1 MGVLSNRSKA
11 ELLSSRE
18 AERRSRKTM
27 ISSLLSLSLAL
38 TGFFPLPASAA
49 VGTAP
54 CEQNTDND
62 AAVTVVQSGTFCY
75 IAFKYINEADGIQDN
90 AWYNPSGVTQV
101 DALVVGG
108 GGGGGSRHGGGG
120 GAGAVLE
127 FMNHPIP
134 VAGLNASVG
143 RGGAGAV
150 GAPTSYIGSKGF
162 YSQFAGIRAI
172 GGGAGVNG
180 TSSNVDGGSG
190 GGAGW
195 NQTVGQPQSQAVSTL
210 TGTNLGNFTG
220 GFAGASGARDLDDFR
235 DVWAG
240 GGGGGAGAAGAR
252 PTANGITTTEFS
264 VGQHTNAV
272 GGAGG
277 VGKAISWI
285 TPAIATALGVGHIS
299 GGQVYF
305 GGGGGGGMGADG
317 LSGGPGGL
325 GGGANG
331 TEIEVAGNNGSANTG
346 GGGGGSGFD
355 DIAPGTSAGP
365 EGGDGGS
372 GVIVLR
378 YSIVPSAPTSLS
390 NSDITTTSVRIS
402 FTAPSYVPGGPAYT
416 VGSING
422 YQYSLNGGTTWI
434 SASQTVSPIVITGLS
449 PETTYGNV
457 RIRAVNNNGGGDV
470 ANVASFTTPRDPN
483 AYLRLHYN
491 STDVTS
497 YDAASTSPLAVTN
510 LGSMTVSGTIVNQS
524 NGAISL
530 DSATR
535 AWNFPGGTNANGS
548 FIDVGDFSYSGFR
561 SGGITV
567 DFEAD
572 FGSANFWE
580 RLFDF
585 GEMRTS
591 TVGERNNFFIS
602 RFDTTNELAVGLW
615 GNGAVISECR
625 TTDGSLTSGMA
636 RWTVRLDGS
645 RCTIWKNDTQRT
657 VGLMN
662 GGSAGSS
669 VSFGVMPDV
678 TVTNNF
684 IGKSNWTAD
693 AQFEGRIRSI
703 RFYQGAFTPSE
714 LGAVPYNLVQFNRAG
729 GNADPASLT
738 TSGRIRV
745 PSVGSVTRAGYTL
758 TGWGTGA
765 STISPGSVYLAPSGT
780 STLVASWSPNSN
792 TVSWDVNGGSSIADT
807 SFFTAG
813 TVQRPADPT
822 KSGVVFGGW
831 STTETSNNGDLA
843 NRIET
848 WPYSPSATSGI
859 TLYAIWVNACTATTT
874 TFVGT
879 GTTDLTSATY
889 GETGRTYTQLRF
901 NTTGTCGWVVPAG
914 VSAADV
920 MIVGGGGAG
929 SYYGLA
935 GGGGA
940 GAVLVSSQSL
950 ALTPGQATLVQA
962 GTGGT
967 FTLVSEFVTG
977 NTGTKGQ
984 QSRFGSFIAPGG
996 GSGAGGT
1003 PTPASATSGG
1013 SGGGG
1018 AACTARSGA
1027 AAGANPNY
1035 AGFNYFAN
1043 AGASAAG
1050 STNCQGAPGGGGG
1063 AGGAA
1068 TNQDGGASLTRFG
1081 IEVAGGG
1088 AAFLGGAVGGGNVG
1102 GDWVVTCDSS
1112 NQATRAG
1119 ATNTGSGGS
1128 SCGSGG
1134 SGTVVLRFSA
1144 DYTITLAPGA
1154 SGSGTVQTFTKSQA
1168 ATLILPNTASAN
1180 ASFTRAGFNVVG
1192 WSTTDGGARTHNLG
1206 GSFTT
1211 DANTT
1216 LYPVWAANDFR
1227 ITFRAGTGASGSDQV
1242 IVKQPSVSA
1251 TLLAASLANH
1261 YFTRANF
1268 RVTGWST
1275 TDGGGQVFDL
1285 GASYLTDSD
1294 VVLFPVWSSLCAP
1307 SQVGR
1312 YIDGQPYWVLD
1323 FTNTGSCAWQLP
1335 SGLSSIEAM
1344 VLAAGGGGGGAYDAG
1359 GAGGGGGGQVRL
1371 TGPIDVSGHSQ
1382 MTIRVGAG
1390 GAGGTASRVAT
1401 PAENH
1406 GARGENSELFLT
1418 IVNKFLSL
1426 GGDGGS
1432 RSRGDYQAVARAAG
1446 TGGAAATNS
1455 AGAEGGAFGSGGGT
1469 GGGGG
1474 GAGGPGGTSTG
1485 ILRGVAGLGFTSS
1498 ISGISQ
1504 IYGAGGAGGVGNSFS
1519 TSNGAANSGNGGR
1532 GAGSL
1537 SANQAN
1543 GSNGGS
1549 GRVIVR
1555 YLANISTNSSLAAL
1569 TVSPGV
1575 LSPSFVSATR
1585 SYTLAVPSNSA
1596 FITVSP
1602 EVAEFGARIRVNGN
1616 LLAPTSTSV
1625 TVSTPVGVSV
1635 LTVHVTAP
1643 NGVASTSYT
1652 VTISR
1657 LGPTLH
1663 TEAGFLGT
1671 SVTWSSN
1678 TYFNSFASQS
1688 GVLDTDAVPTNNMI
1702 WQLFYAH
1709 TELRIPADGVNR
1721 LGVNSYQSGS
1731 RSWNWYFAASST
1743 PNTLGSFSSPVVVGQ
1758 QPTTNFSAGGFSETT
1773 ATTSV
1778 TVPANTYF
1786 LVGIE
1791 NGPTHRSIKQ
1801 SPNRTASVSGS
1812 NIVTSMNTVFLAP
1825 SVNGSNR
1832 GVPTALGGSLAAYN
1846 YSSTPVAEYVQY
1858 DGYQSVISIK
1868 FRYLNDF
1875 STDASLT
1882 AISLSAGVLTP
1893 GFQSSSTTYSV
1904 TVSPSVAS
1912 MTVSATVNNQF
1923 ATLTVNGN
1931 SVNSG
1936 SSSNAINLSYGA
1948 NTVSITV
1955 TAQDGS
1961 TRSYVLS
1968 VTRPLPVYL
1977 VTYDR
1982 NGSQGAP
1989 ERSSES
1995 FTLSSSAIT
2004 LPLVGTMAKTGYTF
2018 GGWSSIQN
2026 DATTKITG
2034 AYTPSQSITLYAIWT
2049 AGQYSYSYN
2058 VNGATTGSPS
2068 ATSGTYTTGGTAI
2081 TLATQNTLA
2090 RTGYTFNG
2098 WATTQNDATTKVLNS
2113 GSLTISAPVIFYAL
2127 WDAINYSVSYTVTGS
2142 DTGTA
2147 PTDSSN
2153 YNISQSATVK
2163 ANSGNLVKAGYT
2175 FAGWTINSDGSGTV
2189 YQPGNSYVFG
2199 AGNVTF
2205 YPKFTPNTYV
2215 ITYNPNG
2222 ATGTPAGGIT
2232 TSYTTGDAGISL
2244 ANVGTMAK
2252 TGYDFTGWSANPT
2265 GTAHSGAYTTN
2276 ANVTLYAIWTLKDIS
2291 VTYARGALGG
2301 TALSSNEIATFPQNT
2316 SGKYNASITLS
2327 PTVSSTIVFGGNNY
2341 QFFGWNDGN
2350 STFQAL
2356 DRFTL
2361 TETAPT
2367 FTAQWV
2373 RLYAVRYALNGGT
2386 GIVTIDTECQ
2396 GVDNTCLANDVI
2408 TLSNAP
2414 TRDGYTFIGWKDQ
2427 SNNSYSAGTAFT
2439 VTSTQYLL
2447 YAQWQAID
2455 YTMSFDSAGGANSP
2469 ASLSRTIGQSFA
2481 MPNPGA
2487 RTGYDFAGWSDGSLT
2502 YGLGVTYNVGVGNQN
2517 FVAQWTPRTYLVDY
2531 NWNGGTRIS
2540 GAAIATTSYTVGNA
2554 GISLPTGTTYARDGY
2569 VFDGWSL
2576 TDGGTKLASPYSP
2589 SSTLMLYARWLD
2601 GSFEL
2606 NYNAKGGSSPRARDF
2621 VSRSASLIL
2630 PTPSR
2635 AGFTFTGWYE
2645 DSALTTRAVALG
2657 NAYSPSASK
2666 TLYAKWIQ
2674 NSLAGINPAHLNTL
2688 ATITI
2693 TGAHSWSG
2701 NHALSGTGASIS
2713 LPNGALDNG
2722 TVLSV
2727 SFVDDL
2733 TRPSNLIDSSFAY
2746 YTSVVVHWLKGTG
2759 DSATVPDT
2767 AVGKPVTLTLINPN
2781 IKIGAKVF
2789 MIVNGVAIE
2798 VATATVDGQVVVE
2811 MTQDP
2816 EFVVAATRPDAPR
2829 NVVATAG
2836 NTSASISW
2844 TVPGSGGSDITS
2856 YTVTATNGGGSC
2868 TTVTLSCVVSGLVN
2882 GSTYSF
2888 TVTATNAIG
2897 TSAPSSVSGVVTP
2910 ALATFTVTFNSNGGS
2925 LVSSATFPQA
2935 GSITQ
2940 PTSPTKQ
2947 GFTFAGWSTTLN
2959 DATTA
2964 VSFPFSPSSYQ
2975 NLTLYALWTAIPVVV
2990 PPPGPIVIVP
3000 PVLPPGPVVSPKP
3013 KVSEPT
3019 SEILWKANTV
3029 RQLAL
3034 TGTRL
3039 NMVKAVT
3046 VGGKPVQILRK
3057 LPNKLVLKLPT
3068 LKPGLYALEIDY
3080 GAGKVKTGSFV
3091 RMLDEP
3097 VNKVT
3102 VGSFNGKAVLYVRG
3116 FEGQRVSARIG
3127 DRWVVIPASTG
3138 EFQRIVVPVGIGY
3151 ELNIPLYVGRKQVDI
3166 IYLLTH

>member
-1 MGVLSNRSKA
+1 MGVLSNRSEA

-18 AERRSRKTM
+18 AERRSRKTL
-27 ISSLLSLSLAL
+27 ISSLVSFSLAF
-38 TGFFPLPASAA
+38 TGFFPLPASAI
-49 VGTAP
+49 GTAP
-54 CEQNTDND
+54 CEQSTEYDSG
-62 AAVTVVQSGTFCY
+62 VSIVQSGTFCY
-75 IAFKYINEADGIQDN
+75 IAFKYVNEADGIQN
-90 AWYNPSGVTQV
+90 NSWNNPSGVTQV

-127 FMNHPIP
+127 FTNHPIP
-134 VAGLNASVG
+134 IAGINASVG

-150 GAPTSYIGSKGF
+150 GAPTAYVGSKGF
-162 YSQFAGIRAI
+162 NSQFAGIRAL

-180 TSSNVDGGSG
+180 TTTDVNGGSG

-195 NQTVGQPQSQAVSTL
+195 NQTAGQPQSQAVSTL
-210 TGTNLGNFTG
+210 AGTNLGNFTG
-220 GFAGASGARDLDDFR
+220 GFAGAPGAREEDGTRDF
-235 DVWAG
+235 WAG
-240 GGGGGAGAAGAR
+240 GGGGGAGAAGAQA
-252 PTANGITTTEFS
+252 TANGTQTIAYAN
-264 VGQHTNAV
+264 GQHTNAL

-277 VGKAISWI
+277 VGRAISWI

-299 GGQVYF
+299 GGQVFF
-305 GGGGGGGMGADG
+305 GGGGGGGIGADG
-317 LSGGPGGL
+317 VSGGPGGL

-331 TEIEVAGNNGSANTG
+331 TKIEVAGNNGSASTG

-355 DIAPGTSAGP
+355 DISPGLSPGP

-372 GVIVLR
+372 GVIILR
-378 YSIVPSAPTSLS
+378 YSIVPSAPTSLA
-390 NSDITTTSVRIS
+390 NSEISSSSVRVS
-402 FTAPSYVPGGPAYT
+402 FTAPSYVPGGPGYT
-416 VGSING
+416 PGSITG

-434 SASQTVSPIVITGLS
+434 SASQTVSPIVITGLTA
-449 PETTYGNV
+449 ETTYSNV
-457 RIRAVNNNGGGDV
+457 RIRAVNSNGGGDV
-470 ANVASFTTPRDPN
+470 ANVATFTTLRDPVAN
-483 AYLRLHYN
+483 LRLNFN

-497 YDAASTSPLAVTN
+497 YDPASTSPLAVTN
-510 LGSMTVSGTIVNQS
+510 LGSMAVNGTIVNQS

-530 DSATR
+530 DGSTR

-572 FGSANFWE
+572 FGSANNWE
-580 RLFDF
+580 RLIDF
-585 GEMRTS
+585 GEMRTA

-602 RFDTTNELAVGLW
+602 RIGTDNQLFVGLW
-615 GNGAVISECR
+615 GEGSITSECR
-625 TTDGSLTSGMA
+625 TADGSLTSGMA
-636 RWTVRLDGS
+636 RWTVRLDGTNCS
-645 RCTIWKNDTQRT
+645 IWKDGVART
-657 VGLMN
+657 VSRTDGT
-662 GGSAGSS
+662 GSGAS
-669 VSFGVMPDV
+669 VSFGLLPNV

-693 AQFEGRIRSI
+693 TQFEGKIRSI
-703 RFYQGAFTPSE
+703 RFYQGGFTPSE
-714 LGAVPYNLVQFNRAG
+714 LGPVSYNLVQFNRNG
-729 GNADPASLT
+729 GNADPTSLT

-745 PSVGSVTRAGYTL
+745 PSVGSVTRTGYTL

-765 STISPGSVYLAPSGT
+765 STISPGSVYLAPTGT
-780 STLVASWSPNSN
+780 TTLTASWSPNSN

-813 TVQRPADPT
+813 TLQQPADPT
-822 KSGVVFGGW
+822 RSGMVFGGW
-831 STTETSNNGDLA
+831 STTETSNNGNLA

-848 WPYSPSATSGI
+848 WPYSPNVTTDI
-859 TLYAIWVNACTATTT
+859 TLFAIWVNACTASTT

-879 GTTDLTSATY
+879 GTTDVTSATF
-889 GETGRTYTQLRF
+889 GVTGRTYTQVRF

-914 VSAADV
+914 VSAAEV

-950 ALTPGQATLVQA
+950 ALTPGQATLVQVGA
-962 GTGGT
+962 GGT
-967 FTLVSEFVTG
+967 FTLVSETVVG

-984 QSRFGSFIAPGG
+984 QSRFGSFIALGG

-1003 PTPASATSGG
+1003 TTPAAATSGG

-1018 AACTARSGA
+1018 AACEPRSGA
-1027 AAGANPNY
+1027 AAGPNPNY
-1035 AGFNYFAN
+1035 SGFNYFAN
-1043 AGASAAG
+1043 AGASAGG

-1068 TNQDGGASLTRFG
+1068 TNQNGGPSLTRFG

-1088 AAFLGGAVGGGNVG
+1088 AGFLGGAVGGGNVG
-1102 GDWVVTCDSS
+1102 GDWVISCEQST
-1112 NQATRAG
+1112 NPAARAG
-1119 ATNTGSGGS
+1119 VNNTGSGGA
-1128 SCGSGG
+1128 SCGAGG
-1134 SGTVVLRFSA
+1134 AGTVVLRFTA

-1180 ASFTRAGFNVVG
+1180 ATFTRAGFNVVG

-1216 LYPVWAANDFR
+1216 LFPVWASNNFN
-1227 ITFRAGTGASGSDQV
+1227 ITFRAGAGASGSDQV

-1251 TLLAASLANH
+1251 NLLAASLANQF
-1261 YFTRANF
+1261 FTRANF
-1268 RVTGWST
+1268 RVTGWTT
-1275 TDGGGQVFDL
+1275 TDGGNHVFDL

-1307 SQVGR
+1307 NQVGR

-1323 FTNTGSCAWQLP
+1323 FTNTGSCAWQIP

-1344 VLAAGGGGGGAYDAG
+1344 ILAAGGGGGGAFDSG
-1359 GAGGGGGGQVRL
+1359 GAGGGGGGQVRF
-1371 TGPIDVSGHSQ
+1371 TGTLDVSGLPQ

-1390 GAGGTASRVAT
+1390 GAGGTASRLAT

-1432 RSRGDYQAVARAAG
+1432 RSRGDYKPAARAAG

-1455 AGAEGGAFGSGGGT
+1455 AGAEGGSFGDGGGT

-1474 GAGGPGGTSTG
+1474 GASGPGGTSTG
-1485 ILRGVAGLGFTSS
+1485 IVRGVAGLGITSS

-1504 IYGAGGAGGVGNSFS
+1504 IYGAGGAGGVGNSPA
-1519 TSNGAANSGNGGR
+1519 TAAGAANSGTGGR

-1537 SANQAN
+1537 GSSQAN

-1569 TVSPGV
+1569 TVSAGV
-1575 LSPSFVSATR
+1575 LSPSFASATR
-1585 SYTLAVPSNSA
+1585 NYTLAVPSTSA

-1602 EVAEFGARIRVNGN
+1602 EIAEFGSRIRVNGI
-1616 LLAPTSTSV
+1616 LLAPTTTSV
-1625 TVSTPVGVSV
+1625 TVSTPVGVTV

-1688 GVLDTDAVPTNNMI
+1688 GVLNTDAAPTNNMI

-1709 TELRIPADGVNR
+1709 TELRIPADGINR
-1721 LGVNSYQSGS
+1721 LGVNSYQSGGTN
-1731 RSWNWYFAASST
+1731 WNWYFAASGT
-1743 PNTLGSFSSPVVVGQ
+1743 PNTLGSFSNPVVVGQ

-1791 NGPTHRSIKQ
+1791 NGPFHRSIKQ

-1812 NIVTSMNTVFLAP
+1812 NIVTSMNTVFFAP

-1832 GVPTALGGSLAAYN
+1832 GVPTALGGSSAFYN
-1846 YSSTPVAEYVQY
+1846 YSSIPGAEYVQY

-1875 STDASLT
+1875 SADSTLAG
-1882 AISLSAGVLTP
+1882 ISLSAGVLTP
-1893 GFQSSSTTYSV
+1893 GFQSSRTTYSV

-1912 MTVSATVNNQF
+1912 ITVSATANNQF
-1923 ATLTVNGN
+1923 ASMTVNGS

-1948 NTVSITV
+1948 NTISIAV

-1968 VTRPLPVYL
+1968 VTRPLPVYV

-1982 NGSQGAP
+1982 NGSQGEP

-1995 FTLSSSAIT
+1995 YTLSASAIT

-2018 GGWSSIQN
+2018 GGWSSVQN
-2026 DATTKITG
+2026 DATTKINGT
-2034 AYTPSQSITLYAIWT
+2034 YTPSQSITLYAIWT
-2049 AGQYSYSYN
+2049 AGQYSITYDS
-2058 VNGATTGSPS
+2058 NGATSGNPS
-2068 ATSGTYTTGGTAI
+2068 TTSGTYTTGGTAI
-2081 TLATQNTLA
+2081 TLATQSTLA
-2090 RTGYTFNG
+2090 RIGYTFNG
-2098 WATTQNDATTKVLNS
+2098 WSTVQNDATTKVLNS
-2113 GSLTISAPVIFYAL
+2113 GSLTISAPIVFYAL
-2127 WDAINYSVSYTVTGS
+2127 WDAINYSVSYAISGADS
-2142 DTGTA
+2142 GTA
-2147 PTDSSN
+2147 PTDSNN
-2153 YNISQSATVK
+2153 YNISQSTTVK
-2163 ANSGNLVKAGYT
+2163 SNTGNLVKSGYS
-2175 FAGWTINSDGSGTV
+2175 FNGWTINSDGSGTV

-2205 YPKFTPNTYV
+2205 YPRFTPNTYV
-2215 ITYNPNG
+2215 ITYNTNG

-2232 TSYTTGDAGISL
+2232 TSYTTGQAGISL

-2252 TGYDFTGWSANPT
+2252 IGYDFTGWSANPT
-2265 GTAHSGAYTTN
+2265 GTPHSGAYTTT

-2291 VTYARGALGG
+2291 VTYARGAIGG

-2327 PTVSSTIVFGGNNY
+2327 STVSNTIVFGGNNY

-2361 TETAPT
+2361 TENAPT

-2386 GIVTIDTECQ
+2386 GIVTIDSECQ

-2408 TLSNAP
+2408 NLSNAP
-2414 TRDGYTFIGWKDQ
+2414 TRDGYLFTGWRDQ
-2427 SNNSYSAGTAFT
+2427 SNNTYSAGTAFT
-2439 VTSTQYLL
+2439 VTDTKYLL

-2455 YTMSFDSAGGANSP
+2455 YTMSFDSAGGGNSP

-2487 RTGYDFAGWSDGSLT
+2487 RTGYDFSGWSDGSLS

-2517 FVAQWTPRTYLVDY
+2517 FVAQWTPRTYEISY
-2531 NWNGGTRIS
+2531 NWNGGTRLS
-2540 GAAIATTSYTVGNA
+2540 GPAIATASYTVGNV
-2554 GISLPTGTTYARDGY
+2554 GISLPTGTTYGRDGY

-2576 TDGGTKLASPYSP
+2576 TDGGAKLGSPYIP
-2589 SSTLMLYARWLD
+2589 GSTLMLYARWLD
-2601 GSFEL
+2601 GAYEL
-2606 NYNAKGGSSPRARDF
+2606 TFNARGGTSPVARD
-2621 VSRSASLIL
+2621 VVPRSASLNL
-2630 PTPSR
+2630 PTPTR
-2635 AGFTFTGWYE
+2635 AGFTFSGWYE
-2645 DSALTTRAVALG
+2645 DSALTTRAVSIG
-2657 NAYSPSASK
+2657 SPYTPSASK
-2666 TLYAKWIQ
+2666 TLHAKWTQ
-2674 NSLAGINPAHLNTL
+2674 NSLVGINPAHLNTL

-2693 TGAHSWSG
+2693 TGGHTWSG

-2713 LPNGALDNG
+2713 VPSGALDIG
-2722 TVLSV
+2722 TVLKV

-2733 TRPSNLIDSSFAY
+2733 TRPSNLIDSSFTY

-2767 AVGKPVTLTLINPN
+2767 AAGKPITLTLVNPN
-2781 IKIGAKVF
+2781 IKVGAKVF

-2816 EFVVAATRPDAPR
+2816 EFVVAATRPDAPG

-2836 NTSASISW
+2836 NTSASVSW

-2897 TSAPSSVSGVVTP
+2897 TSLPSSVSSVVTP

-2925 LVSSATFPQA
+2925 SVSSATFVQA
-2935 GSITQ
+2935 GSIAQ
-2940 PTSPTKQ
+2940 PNSPTKQ

-2964 VSFPFSPSSYQ
+2964 VSFPFSPSVYQ

-2990 PPPGPIVIVP
+2990 PQPGPSVPVP
-3000 PVLPPGPVVSPKP
+3000 PVVPPSPIASPKP
-3013 KVSEPT
+3013 KVTEPVT
-3019 SEILWKANTV
+3019 EILWSANTV

-3034 TGTRL
+3034 GGTRL
-3039 NMVKAVT
+3039 NMVKSVT
-3046 VGGKPVQILRK
+3046 VGGKKAQILRK
-3057 LPNKLVLKLPT
+3057 LPNRLVLKLPT

-3080 GAGKVKTGSFV
+3080 GNGKIKTGSFV

-3102 VGSFNGKAVLYVRG
+3102 VGSFNGKVVLYVRG
-3116 FEGQRVSARIG
+3116 FEGQRISARIG
-3127 DRWVVIPASTG
+3127 ERWVVIPASSG
-3138 EFQRIVVPVGIGY
+3138 QFQRIVLPVGIGY
-3151 ELNIPLYVGRKQVDI
+3151 ELNVPLYVGRKKVDI